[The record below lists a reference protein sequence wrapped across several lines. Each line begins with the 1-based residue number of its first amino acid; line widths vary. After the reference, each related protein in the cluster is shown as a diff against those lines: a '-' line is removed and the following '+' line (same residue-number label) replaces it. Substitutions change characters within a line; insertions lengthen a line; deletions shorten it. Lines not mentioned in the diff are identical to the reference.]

1 MTSIVITDEDIDQ
14 ISSSMGL
21 TFDGEHRKILK
32 SLDSIDV
39 QACPGSGKTTLIAAK
54 LIMLSHKLDFNKD
67 AICVL
72 SHTNVA
78 KDEIIKRIEQS
89 NNEKALKLL
98 AYPNFI
104 GTIHEFVNKFLGV
117 PYLKSLDRQIK
128 IIDDEIT
135 AARIKQLIPTTILS
149 EFKVSEDKKCYSFK
163 ISKVNGEDKYQANF
177 PKQRDSSS
185 LTSEDF
191 KKELRDA
198 KNKIFNDGYY
208 FHDEMFVFANA
219 YLDQNQSL
227 IKMLTDRFKYIFLDE
242 MQDTSKA
249 QEDLIERFFNK
260 PNNVI
265 QRFGDVDQTLF
276 DGMGEL
282 NKGYNGQQNW
292 FSKIHISNRFHHQ
305 IANVAKILSFS
316 GIDLSSRDNTNDI
329 KPCLIIFQSP
339 TNVLQEFTN
348 LVKSEIVEKKSIEL
362 PLVKALGWV
371 KSSNGIKKYFTEFS
385 PEHDKRKYLPNKFIT
400 NIWLV
405 KQMIRDSSDLN
416 IPYQHIINGIIR
428 IVKFVCDEVY
438 NTESL
443 FKFIEKI
450 NRENEFKKCIFDI
463 FSQIKS
469 ITEDS
474 YYEIIDNIWNSL
486 LLDSKIRDD
495 KDFSEY
501 TSYQDYM
508 NIITTNQKT
517 IDGITIDFSTIHGA
531 KGETHDATLILES
544 SYWGNYDI
552 KLMLPWILGLEV
564 DRSNLAKKLGNHRG
578 HSVSTQHM
586 RQLYVAM
593 SRPRH
598 LLCLAVSQQ
607 NITGDQIQLFEDQGW
622 NIKMC

>member
-1 MTSIVITDEDIDQ
+1 MSSIVITDEDIDQ

-21 TFDGEHRKILK
+21 KFDDEYRKILK

-54 LIMLSHKLDFNKD
+54 LIILSHKLDFNKD

-89 NNEKALKLL
+89 KNEKALKLL

-117 PYLKSLDRQIK
+117 PYLRSLDRQIK

-135 AARIKQLIPTTILS
+135 AIRIKQLIQKPILS
-149 EFKVSEDKKCYSFK
+149 EIDSSDRECYNFK
-163 ISKVNGEDKYQANF
+163 IYKVTEENKYKVTY
-177 PKQRDSSS
+177 PKQCNGSTLDSK
-185 LTSEDF
+185 DF
-191 KKELRDA
+191 IKELKAA
-198 KNKIFNDGYY
+198 KQKIFYDGYY

-227 IKMLTDRFKYIFLDE
+227 TEMLKGRFKYVFLDE
-242 MQDTSKA
+242 MQDTSKL

-260 PNNVI
+260 TNNVI
-265 QRFGDVDQTLF
+265 QRFGDVDQILF
-276 DGMGEL
+276 AGMGEL
-282 NKGYNGQQNW
+282 NNGYNSQQNL
-292 FSKIHISNRFHHQ
+292 FSKINISNRFHHQ
-305 IANVAKILSFS
+305 IANVAKKLSFS
-316 GIDLSSRDNTNDI
+316 SIDLCSRVNNTNDI
-329 KPCLIIFQSP
+329 KPHLIVFQSP
-339 TNVLQEFTN
+339 TNVLKAFTD
-348 LVKSEIVEKKSIEL
+348 LIKSEIVGKKDIKL
-362 PLVKALGWV
+362 PIVKALSWV

-385 PEHDKRKYLPNKFIT
+385 PEHDKRKYTPKKFIT
-400 NIWLV
+400 SLWLV
-405 KQMIRDSSDLN
+405 RQMISNDCDLS
-416 IPYQHIINGIIR
+416 IPYQYIINSIVR
-428 IVKFVCDEVY
+428 VVKFVNDEVY
-438 NTESL
+438 NAESL
-443 FKFIEKI
+443 FNFIEKI
-450 NRENEFKKCIFDI
+450 NRENEFKKCIFNI
-463 FSQIKS
+463 FNQIVS

-474 YYEIIDNIWNSL
+474 YYEIIDNILNSL

-517 IDGITIDFSTIHGA
+517 IDGITIDFSTIHAA

-552 KLMLPWILGLEV
+552 KIMLPWILSQEV
-564 DRSNLAKKLGNHRG
+564 DRSNLAKELGKG
-578 HSVSTQHM
+578 YSASIQHM

-593 SRPRH
+593 TRPRH
-598 LLCLAVSQQ
+598 LLCLAVSRQ
-607 NITGDQIQLFEDQGW
+607 NITCAQIQSFKDQGW
-622 NIKMC
+622 NVIQMPD

>member
-21 TFDGEHRKILK
+21 TFDDEHRKILK

-39 QACPGSGKTTLIAAK
+39 QACPGSGKTTLVAAK
-54 LIMLSHKLDFNKD
+54 LIILSQKLDFNKD

-78 KDEIIKRIEQS
+78 KGEIIKRIEQS

-117 PYLKSLDRQIK
+117 PYLRSLDRKIK

-135 AARIKQLIPTTILS
+135 AIRIKQLIQKPILS
-149 EFKVSEDKKCYSFK
+149 EIDYNDRECYNFK
-163 ISKVNGEDKYQANF
+163 IYKVTEENKYKVTY
-177 PKQRDSSS
+177 PKQCNGSTLD
-185 LTSEDF
+185 SEDF
-191 KKELRDA
+191 KKELKAA
-198 KNKIFNDGYY
+198 KQKIFYDGYY

-219 YLDQNQSL
+219 HLDQNQSL
-227 IKMLTDRFKYIFLDE
+227 IKILTGRFKYIFLDE

-260 PNNVI
+260 TNNVI

-282 NKGYNGQQNW
+282 NKSYNGQQNW
-292 FSKIHISNRFHHQ
+292 FSKIYISNRFHNK

-339 TNVLQEFTN
+339 NNVLQEFTK
-348 LVKSEIVEKKSIEL
+348 LVKSEVVEKKHIEL
-362 PLVKALGWV
+362 PIVKAIAWV
-371 KSSNGIKKYFTEFS
+371 KKENGIKKYFAEFS
-385 PEHDKRKYLPNKFIT
+385 PEHDKRKYTPKKFIT
-400 NIWLV
+400 SLWLV
-405 KQMIRDSSDLN
+405 RQMIRDGCDLS
-416 IPYQHIINGIIR
+416 IPYQYIINSIVR
-428 IVKFVCDEVY
+428 VVKFVNDEVY
-438 NTESL
+438 NAELL
-443 FKFIEKI
+443 FNFIEKI
-450 NRENEFKKCIFDI
+450 NRENEFKKCIFNI
-463 FSQIKS
+463 FNQIVS

-474 YYEIIDNIWNSL
+474 YYEIIDNILNSL
-486 LLDSKIRDD
+486 LLDNKIHDD
-495 KDFSEY
+495 KDFNEY

-564 DRSNLAKKLGNHRG
+564 DRSNLAQKLGNFRG

-586 RQLYVAM
+586 RQFYVAM
-593 SRPRH
+593 TRPRH
-598 LLCLAVSQQ
+598 LLCLAVSQE
-607 NITGDQIQLFEDQGW
+607 NITANQIQLFKDQGW
-622 NIKMC
+622 NIKYC

>member
-1 MTSIVITDEDIDQ
+1 MTSMVITDADIDQ

-21 TFDGEHRKILK
+21 TFDDEHKRILK
-32 SLDSIDV
+32 ALDSIDV
-39 QACPGSGKTTLIAAK
+39 QACPGSGKTTLVAAK
-54 LIMLSHKLDFNKD
+54 LIILSQKLDFNKD

-117 PYLKSLDRQIK
+117 PYLRSLDRQIK
-128 IIDDEIT
+128 IIDDDIT
-135 AARIKQLIPTTILS
+135 ANKIQQLIQKPILNEIDS
-149 EFKVSEDKKCYSFK
+149 SDRECYNFK
-163 ISKVNGEDKYQANF
+163 ISNVTGKDEYKAKF
-177 PKQRDSSS
+177 PKQSASSS
-185 LTSEDF
+185 LKPEDF
-191 KKELRDA
+191 KKELETA
-198 KNKIFNDGYY
+198 KNKVLNDGYY

-276 DGMGEL
+276 DGMSEL

-292 FSKIHISNRFHHQ
+292 FSKINISNRFNSQ

-339 TNVLQEFTN
+339 NNVLLEFTK
-348 LVKSEIVEKKSIEL
+348 LVKSEVVEKKHIEL
-362 PLVKALGWV
+362 PIVKAIAWV
-371 KSSNGIKKYFTEFS
+371 KKENGIKKYFAEFS
-385 PEHDKRKYLPNKFIT
+385 PEHDKRKYTPKKFIT
-400 NIWLV
+400 SLWLV
-405 KQMIRDSSDLN
+405 RQMIRDGCDLS
-416 IPYQHIINGIIR
+416 IPYQYIINSIVR
-428 IVKFVCDEVY
+428 VVKFVNDEVY

-443 FKFIEKI
+443 FTSIEKI
-450 NRENEFKKCIFDI
+450 NKRNEFKKCIFDI
-463 FSQIKS
+463 FSQIES

-474 YYEIIDNIWNSL
+474 YNEIISNILDRLSIDASLCDNEEFI
-486 LLDSKIRDD
+486 
-495 KDFSEY
+495 EY
-501 TSYQDYM
+501 ISYHDYM
-508 NIITTNQKT
+508 NVTTTNQKV
-517 IDGITIDFSTIHGA
+517 IDGITINFSTIHGA

-544 SYWGNYDI
+544 SFRGHYDI
-552 KLMLPWILGLEV
+552 KLMLPWLLVQKV
-564 DRSNLAKKLGNHRG
+564 DRSNLAKELGKG
-578 HSVSTQHM
+578 YSASTQHM

-593 SRPRH
+593 TRPKH
-598 LLCLAVSQQ
+598 LLCLAISKH
-607 NITGDQIQLFEDQGW
+607 NISDDQIQSFKDQGW
-622 NIKMC
+622 NIKQC